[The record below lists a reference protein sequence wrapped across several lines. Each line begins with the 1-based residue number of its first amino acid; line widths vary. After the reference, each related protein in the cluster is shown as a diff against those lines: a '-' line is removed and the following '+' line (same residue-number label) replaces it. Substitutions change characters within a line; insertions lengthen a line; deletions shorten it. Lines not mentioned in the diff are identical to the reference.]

1 MAKQANE
8 LEVACAIAKFYEL
21 QPTEKKNFKMAIQQA
36 ASSRPACLSYIKYVG
51 DFVQAFG
58 GGQGFPLLMIL
69 QSISCLAI
77 LIGLVFGPC
86 SLPHP
91 YLFADQ
97 VSGLATP

>member
-69 QSISCLAI
+69 QSISFLAI

>member
-21 QPTEKKNFKMAIQQA
+21 QPTEKNNFKMAIQQA

-69 QSISCLAI
+69 QSIR
-77 LIGLVFGPC
+77 F
-86 SLPHP
+86 
-91 YLFADQ
+91 
-97 VSGLATP
+97 